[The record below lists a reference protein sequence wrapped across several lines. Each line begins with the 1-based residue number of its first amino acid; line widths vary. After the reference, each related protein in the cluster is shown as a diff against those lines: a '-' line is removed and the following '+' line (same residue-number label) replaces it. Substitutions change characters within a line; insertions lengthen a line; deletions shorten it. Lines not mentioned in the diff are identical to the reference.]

1 MKIKLLSASSCALAV
16 AGSFLL
22 GLMGCGSAGIMGTG
36 ASPSANSAPAILT
49 VTDAPLGNILSA
61 MVTVSSVTVNPSGSG
76 TPVSLL
82 TSPTTVELSG
92 LNGIQEPLEIGA
104 LPMGTYSS
112 ISVAISGVSVT
123 YVDSTGKTITAS
135 ATVASPTVN
144 IPLNPALSVSSTAGV
159 DLHLAVDLGSSF
171 SISGS
176 TVTFAPVVT
185 AAYGQID
192 SEDQGQRLIHVSG
205 PLVSISST
213 SLVVQSAD
221 SGRQFTF
228 TVNSSTHFPNSMNAT
243 SIPAGTIVQVKGEA
257 QPDGTF
263 LALSVAIESGE
274 ANDGQDGEQS
284 GDQDENQNNGGK
296 GIVTAVTESNGV
308 LTSFTFVPRE
318 DFGDVNSSSPLT
330 AMVSSTT
337 AFVVPTD
344 ALSAGVPAN
353 SFTAASLFAGES
365 VFVTGAMTTMGTLN
379 ATQVT
384 LSGEGTKGVLTAMPQ
399 GSGSDLN
406 FTITLPSMSFLTTYT
421 GMTSLNVVTNQATDF
436 GDGLTA
442 ATLAADPA
450 GTSLEVHGYLI
461 MTGPK
466 TYVLYADEVNTMLT
480 DSQED

>member
-1 MKIKLLSASSCALAV
+1 MKIKLLSPSSCALAV
-16 AGSFLL
+16 AGSLLL

-36 ASPSANSAPAILT
+36 ASPSTNSAPAILT

-92 LNGIQEPLEIGA
+92 LNGIQEPLEIGS
-104 LPMGTYSS
+104 LPMGTYTS
-112 ISVAISGVSVT
+112 ISATVSSVLVT
-123 YVDSTGKTITAS
+123 YVDSNGKTVTAT

-205 PLVSISST
+205 SLVSLSAT

-228 TVNSSTHFPNSMNAT
+228 TVNSSTHFPNGMDAT
-243 SIPAGTIVQVKGEA
+243 SIPTGTIVHVKGEA

-263 LALSVAIESGE
+263 LALSVAVESGE
-274 ANDGQDGEQS
+274 ASDGQDGEQG

-296 GIVTAVTESNGV
+296 GIVTAVTESNGAF
-308 LTSFTFVPRE
+308 TSFTFVPRE
-318 DFGDVNSSSPLT
+318 DFGDVHSSSSVT

-337 AFVVPTD
+337 TYVVPMD

-365 VFVTGAMTTMGTLN
+365 VFVTGTTTSTGALN

-384 LSGEGTKGVLTAMPQ
+384 LSGEGVKGVLTAMPQ

-442 ATLAADPA
+442 AALAADAA
-450 GTSLEVHGYLI
+450 GISLEVHGYLI
-461 MTGPK
+461 MTAPNK
-466 TYVLYADEVNTMLT
+466 YVLYADEVNTMLVH
-480 DSQED
+480 SQED